1 MVTTVKTGLSDR
13 SHRKP
18 GLLKWVAAVPPGVV
32 WMPMHYAEAR
42 ANELTHD
49 VGDPEIGTPEYKV
62 TAVRLEKLA
71 G

>member
-1 MVTTVKTGLSDR
+1 
-13 SHRKP
+13 
-18 GLLKWVAAVPPGVV
+18 
-32 WMPMHYAEAR
+32 MHYVEAR